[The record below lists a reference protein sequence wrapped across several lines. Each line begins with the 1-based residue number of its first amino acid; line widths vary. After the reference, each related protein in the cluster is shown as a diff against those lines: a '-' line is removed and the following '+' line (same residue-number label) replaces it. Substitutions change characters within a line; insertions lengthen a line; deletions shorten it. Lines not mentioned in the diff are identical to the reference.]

1 MSINKLFKSLDEQVD
16 IQKKRNLN
24 CFDDKMKKDL
34 LKYNYFNIINAFED
48 LLLDDLNN
56 KKYGSKSFYDFKRLY
71 SLDRKLS
78 KFLFENILAI
88 ENEVKTSIAYYFSE
102 SYCSLGESSILNYL
116 DSSNYGGVN
125 TSGADPEGQKM
136 FDKHILFKDNIRISV
151 VCNDIYFDGDIDDD
165 SNPRYQG
172 YKLLDGKFTG
182 AFKGLSNNIY
192 KGVLSVKAS
201 DLGNISNGSY
211 INFKLKSNLKG
222 YLKCSSYSDYCKIKY
237 PYISK
242 YTRPP
247 MWVIINT
254 FTIKQIYYLY
264 MGLDEA
270 IKTKIIKSVSDGGF
284 YFNGS
289 LNKESFLNALELL
302 SDVRNK
308 VYQGYNISLIRSP
321 SNIKINPVL
330 INNLNLEPQRGAYY
344 DIRLL
349 DIIKIFDL
357 FNSFDSS
364 NIKKALKEYRFQN
377 IQLKKNDVNKK
388 MMDRIGRF

>member
-16 IQKKRNLN
+16 IQKNRNLN
-24 CFDDKMKKDL
+24 CFDTKMKQDL
-34 LKYNYFNIINAFED
+34 LKFNYFNIINAFED
-48 LLLDDLNN
+48 LLLDDLDN
-56 KKYGSKSFYDFKRLY
+56 KKYESKSFNDFKRLY

-78 KFLFENILAI
+78 KFLFENILAV
-88 ENEVKTSIAYYFSE
+88 ENEVKTSIAYFFSE
-102 SYCSLGESSILNYL
+102 SYCSFGEGSILNYL
-116 DSSNYGGVN
+116 DSSNYSGVK
-125 TSGADPEGQKM
+125 TSGADPKSQKK
-136 FDKHILFKDNIRISV
+136 FDNHILFKDNIGINVVFNNIS
-151 VCNDIYFDGDIDDD
+151 FDGYIDDD
-165 SNPRYQG
+165 SNSRYKG

-182 AFKGLSNNIY
+182 DFKGLSNNVY
-192 KGVLSVKAS
+192 DGLLSVKAS
-201 DLGNISNGSY
+201 DLGNISNGNY
-211 INFKLKSNLKG
+211 KNLKLKSNLKG
-222 YLKCSSYSDYCKIKY
+222 YLRCSTYSDYCKIKH

-242 YTRPP
+242 YTKPP

-264 MGLDEA
+264 IGLDEL

-308 VYQGYNISLIRSP
+308 VYHGNNISLIRSP
-321 SNIKINPVL
+321 SNIKINPIL
-330 INNLNLEPQRGAYY
+330 ISNLNLEPKSGGYY

-377 IQLKKNDVNKK
+377 IQLKKKDVNRK
-388 MMDRIGRF
+388 MMDRIGKF